1 MTGVDCPIQP
11 RDRKPSTYHGAV
23 ALDKGRRR

>member
-1 MTGVDCPIQP
+1 MTGVDRSIPL
-11 RDRKPSTYHGAV
+11 RDRKPSTYHDAV